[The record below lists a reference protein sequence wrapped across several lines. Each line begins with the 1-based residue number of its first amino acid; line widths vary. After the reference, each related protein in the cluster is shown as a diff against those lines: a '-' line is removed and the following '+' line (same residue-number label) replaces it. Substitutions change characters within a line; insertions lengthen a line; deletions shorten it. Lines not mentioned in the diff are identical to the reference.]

1 AEPSSMKVKSISV
14 MRVRGSV
21 SLPASSS
28 AGKARV
34 LDGKAVVGG
43 DKRSESGEALPAE
56 AGMPVPGG
64 DGGRTAAALS
74 GDGGGEG
81 GVALGAGG
89 GTGGRGTG
97 MPDGLAGAG
106 SSGPSRFSTPL
117 KICLQAPQRTR
128 PAR

>member
-1 AEPSSMKVKSISV
+1 SISSGASASECAAAWFKALSGARVGKAEPSPMKVKSISV

-28 AGKARV
+28 VGKARV

-89 GTGGRGTG
+89 GT
-97 MPDGLAGAG
+97 
-106 SSGPSRFSTPL
+106 
-117 KICLQAPQRTR
+117 
-128 PAR
+128 